1 MKRLISSLATL
12 MLYTTSY
19 SQDLGSGGFD
29 LELAPTMPDS
39 VHITSSNG
47 AEFNGETGLV
57 RYLGGVQINTDNGL
71 QIFANQALID
81 TKKEV
86 ILLNGDVS
94 IYQNSIL
101 HRGEKAS
108 FNYGNEQLDTS
119 NLSSSLDP
127 ILLDSDSFSS
137 KNVGGKRVYIG
148 KNAKLTTHDRQ
159 KPNFWIQAKEIELY
173 PDDEVI
179 FRNLKLYA
187 GDTPIFW
194 LPYLAQPMDSQ
205 LGYHFTPGMRSNW
218 GAFLLNTYGI
228 MLGGDE
234 NPETGRK
241 ENQWLLSEWQFDLRS
256 KRGVGAGV
264 SFTDTRLDSNE
275 NLGWLKLYYANDLD
289 PSLSRNGIERGNV
302 SDDRYKLEFKHRL
315 EWESS
320 PDSEILL
327 DANLTY
333 LSDRY
338 YLQDFEPR
346 TYETNPQPDNILGIQ
361 KRNDSL
367 QLGAFTRF
375 QLNDF
380 YQADQRL
387 PEAYLDYAKRPI
399 FGTNVLHEGASSLGY
414 YKEKPGHDNESILK
428 NESQDP
434 DISADRLSE
443 ISQTLEKKQFG
454 RLHTYQE
461 LSYPINVAN
470 GVTVTPRAGAGYSYY
485 WDEGEK
491 DQSHGSPHGYLGL
504 DAAMK
509 FSRNYST
516 VHSEKWGLNEL
527 LHVSQPYANL
537 SVLSTK
543 ELSSDQ
549 GKIDRLTPTER
560 PRPFDVSR
568 YTAIDDYRNW
578 SIVRLGA
585 RNQLLTKRNN
595 RSHSWLTLDSYIDSF
610 LNDPEG
616 NRDFSNFYNDLR
628 WNPVPWGSLRLN
640 TQVPINKGG
649 FTEVSTFLNFWPHQD
664 IELELGHS
672 YLSDHP
678 EISDSSLIR
687 LRSYIRFNHKW
698 GAGTY
703 HKWELDDNTLERQ
716 EYSLHRNFQS
726 WTAGLGFFQ
735 RNNRNDKEYGALLN
749 ISLNA
754 LPTLNLPLSIDAQ

>member
-12 MLYTTSY
+12 MLCTTSY
-19 SQDLGSGGFD
+19 SQDLDSGGFD
-29 LELAPTMPDS
+29 LELTPTMPDN
-39 VHITSSNG
+39 VHISSSNG
-47 AEFNGETGLV
+47 AEYNGETGLI
-57 RYLGGVQINTDNGL
+57 RYLGGIQINTDNGL
-71 QIFANQALID
+71 QIFANQALVD
-81 TKKEV
+81 TKKEL

-137 KNVGGKRVYIG
+137 KDVGGKRVYIG

-159 KPNFWIQAKEIELY
+159 KPNFWIKAKEIELY
-173 PDDEVI
+173 PEEEVI

-194 LPYLAQPMDSQ
+194 LPYLAQSMNNE
-205 LGYHFTPGMRSNW
+205 LGYHFTPGVKSNW

-256 KRGVGAGV
+256 KRGIGAGV
-264 SFTDTRLDSNE
+264 SFTDTRLNNNP
-275 NLGWLKLYYANDLD
+275 NLGWLELYYAKDQD
-289 PSLSRNGIERGNV
+289 PSLSRNGIPRGDV
-302 SDDRYKLEFKHRL
+302 GSDRYKLELKDRI
-315 EWESS
+315 EWETS
-320 PDSEILL
+320 PNNDIII
-327 DANLTY
+327 DANITH

-338 YLQDFEPR
+338 YLQDFETN
-346 TYETNPQPDNILGIQ
+346 TYEVNPQPENLIGIQ
-361 KRNDSL
+361 KRNDIF

-375 QLNDF
+375 QPNNF

-387 PEAYLDYAKRPI
+387 PETYLDYAKRPI
-399 FGTNVLHEGASSLGY
+399 FETSILHEGSSSLGY
-414 YKEKPGHDNESILK
+414 YKEKPGSENEALLL
-428 NESQDP
+428 E
-434 DISADRLSE
+434 ASE
-443 ISQTLEKKQFG
+443 GIAGTMDLLSQTSNQLGAKQFG

-461 LSYPINVAN
+461 FSYPIEVSN
-470 GVTVTPRAGAGYSYY
+470 GVTVTPRAGGGYSYY
-485 WDEGEK
+485 WDEGENN
-491 DQSHGSPHGYLGL
+491 QNHGSPHGYIGL

-509 FSRNYST
+509 FTQNFSNAQ
-516 VHSEKWGLNEL
+516 SERWGINEL
-527 LHVSQPYANL
+527 LHVIQPYANL

-543 ELSSDQ
+543 ELNDDQ

-560 PRPFDVSR
+560 PRPFDVAR
-568 YTAIDDYRNW
+568 YSAIDDYRNW

-585 RNQLLTKRNN
+585 HNQLLTKRDN
-595 RSHSWLTLDSYIDSF
+595 RSHSWLTLDSYIDTF

-616 NRDFSNFYNDLR
+616 DRDFSNFYNDLQ
-628 WNPVPWGSLRLN
+628 WQPVPWGSLGLN
-640 TQVPINKGG
+640 TQFPINSTG
-649 FTEVSTFLNFWPHQD
+649 FTEISTYANFWPHED
-664 IELELGHS
+664 IELALGHS

-678 EISDSSLIR
+678 EIANSNLITARAYFR
-687 LRSYIRFNHKW
+687 LNHKW
-698 GAGTY
+698 GIDTY
-703 HKWELDDNTLERQ
+703 HQWQLDDNTLERQ
-716 EYSLHRNFQS
+716 EYSFNRNFQS

-735 RNNRNDKEYGALLN
+735 RDNRIKKEYGALLN

-754 LPTLNLPLSIDAQ
+754 LPSLNLPFTLEGQ